1 MKNSGTSNIC
11 AKNVALVSTAYGIDK
26 LEAYSA
32 A

>member
-1 MKNSGTSNIC
+1 MKNAGTGNIC
-11 AKNVALVSTAYGIDK
+11 TKNMALVSTAYGTDK